1 MVDEVLEPVVR
12 GFDLAGHVCELETD
26 DRVVDETLAESLALV
41 GIFHRL
47 LVADTGEAEAL
58 DDDADTLVVEVGH
71 DDLEAL
77 VLLANEVFDWHLY
90 VLKGDV
96 GCATG
101 PDTLAIHSSGRN
113 TTGFALDEEHRDTVH
128 ALVACS
134 DGSGEVVAP
143 HTICD
148 PLFLAVHDVMLAVFG
163 QLRFASEV
171 CNVATSI

>member
-1 MVDEVLEPVVR
+1 M
-12 GFDLAGHVCELETD
+12 CELETN

-41 GIFHRL
+41 GILHRL

-58 DDDADTLVVEVGH
+58 DDDTDTLVVEVSH

-77 VLLANEVFDWHLY
+77 VLLANEVLDWDLD
-90 VLKGDV
+90 VFKGDV

-113 TTGFALDEEHRDTVH
+113 TTGLALNEEHRDTVH

-134 DGSGEVVAP
+134 NGSGKVVAP
-143 HTICD
+143 NTVCD
-148 PLFLAVHDVMLAVFG
+148 PLLLAIHDVMLAVFR

-171 CNVATSI
+171 RNVATSI